1 MDIVDSIFTK
11 TGEAVDTAGKAIDTA
26 SEKAKQDFEKMVDE
40 AQARMPHELDMD
52 TVVRP
57 CDLNIRPVYP
67 ARYAYM
73 NFLGSAK
80 DSKAELPSPIYDYID
95 PEILSL
101 SPAGGYCIR
110 MPRAGWIY
118 VKEEEPLKTRG
129 SQHKGRLLI
138 FKYGPQVVEVKEGIR
153 GLIVKYTQYE
163 RKAGDASWEK
173 IQPANG
179 SAGLGYPFLA
189 LNKDVSKMSIVYSEV
204 PFSERILEKID
215 KDESFRRKAMQFV
228 DLDDEKSSYAIDATE
243 EYLKTLIEEFKE
255 VGEQFDRYHKYLQD
269 RQDPNAPPVN
279 LGDLTTEDTYKMD
292 VDLVM
297 RQMDSVRC
305 PYYKDKAK
313 IVVLHDP
320 VGYQRDILNAHTL
333 LSIWQR
339 SYMATNMYPLTIGQF
354 IEQLE
359 YAVVDNFTL
368 SEQFKDNIH
377 LDNWQTWWPKLIDPI
392 KDVNETQEVI
402 VALYRG
408 FFEDPGVADKL
419 GGLAHYFSNFF
430 SVNEKKDD
438 LSEEDAKEFKIFC
451 TLISELLG
459 PLKSSDAGMSTSLR
473 VLAGNLA
480 SESSST
486 WVVALNGVVNTLGH
500 DGANK
505 DIMAKY
511 FITGVDKL
519 LNATAEIIAHL
530 FVVGAEKASQISIYA
545 YAGNVEKL
553 NQYFTIKCLSF
564 LGVEIQKGNHVVL
577 DEKEWNKVLKKLGE
591 YKNQGIPGKIKGG
604 VSKVNTE
611 LKKWEG
617 KKVFNWFKRVD
628 NYTYRLYV
636 KVPTIK
642 FNKPKFNVVAM
653 RHLQQ
658 QTSILFDCGLSGL
671 DLYMK
676 LYTFYSLASQSDF
689 DQNDPLKASSR
700 TFYIRFTYLN
710 IVIGGMLAAR
720 NFSEYLGKAAASAEL
735 LAQKINR
742 PAMGA
747 LLRTASRNLMLNS
760 DYVKI
765 IAKRAMVAT
774 GLLSGGLSYYDAYHA
789 YSIGS
794 QLESYA
800 HTAIGTGTLIMT
812 GTFLLTTP
820 AIGGAIGATAAGG
833 AGLASLGGPIF
844 WAGMTLAAI
853 GYIGVMMF
861 SKDEFENLLN
871 NCFWGRGSQY
881 AFWDRK
887 RPDNISEQF
896 NKAREMNKDTKNKFL
911 VERQEFLNLF
921 NRPILKKENNKKG
934 KMTYNFILPN
944 FRLGESELVYNISK
958 SSYGDEGRNHPSYYF
973 TLMDYE
979 RAKERFE
986 SLMEDALSNIFDKNK
1001 KSGGENPIDENG
1013 ALTLSLE
1020 IEEEHV
1026 RYLNL
1031 SWYYMPTEDTIS
1043 PLRYKWGE
1051 EPRWENAI
1059 YGYNDEKL
1067 F

>member
-11 TGEAVDTAGKAIDTA
+11 TGEAVDAGGKAIDTA
-26 SEKAKQDFEKMVDE
+26 SEKAKQAFEKIVDE
-40 AQARMPHELDMD
+40 AQARVPYELDMD

-57 CDLNIRPVYP
+57 CDLNIRPIYP

-73 NFLGSAK
+73 NFFGSARN
-80 DSKAELPSPIYDYID
+80 SKAALPSPIYDYID
-95 PEILSL
+95 PEMLSL
-101 SPAGGYCIR
+101 YPAEGYCIR

-118 VKEEEPLKTRG
+118 VKEEAPLKTRG

-138 FKYGPQVVEVKEGIR
+138 FKYGPQVVEVKDGIR

-163 RKAGDASWEK
+163 RTAGNASWEK

-189 LNKDVSKMSIVYSEV
+189 LNKDVSKISIVYSEV
-204 PFSERILEKID
+204 PFSERILDKID
-215 KDESFRRKAMQFV
+215 KDESFRRNAMQFV
-228 DLDDEKSSYAIDATE
+228 DLDDEKSAYAIDATE
-243 EYLKTLIEEFKE
+243 EHLEALIEEFKE
-255 VGEQFDRYHKYLQD
+255 VEEQFARYHEHLQD
-269 RQDPNAPPVN
+269 LQDPDAPPVN
-279 LGDLTTEDTYKMD
+279 LGDLTTEDTYAMD

-320 VGYQRDILNAHTL
+320 VGYQRDILNVHTL

-339 SYMATNMYPLTIGQF
+339 SYMATNIYPLTIGQF

-392 KDVNETQEVI
+392 RDVNETQEAT

-408 FFEDPGVADKL
+408 FFEDLGVADKL
-419 GGLAHYFSNFF
+419 GGLTHYFSNFF

-459 PLKSSDAGMSTSLR
+459 PLKISDAGMFTLLR
-473 VLAGNLA
+473 VLAGNLS

-486 WVVALNGVVNTLGH
+486 WDVVRNGVVNTLGH

-505 DIMAKY
+505 DVMAKY
-511 FITGVDKL
+511 LTKGVDQL

-564 LGVEIQKGNHVVL
+564 LGVEMQKGNHVVL
-577 DEKEWNKVLKKLGE
+577 DEKSWNQLLKKLEE
-591 YKNQGIPGKIKGG
+591 YKNQGITGKVKGG
-604 VSKVNTE
+604 MSKVNAD
-611 LKKWEG
+611 LKKWGG

-628 NYTYRLYV
+628 DYTYRLFV

-642 FNKPKFNVVAM
+642 FNKPKFKYVVAE
-653 RHLQQ
+653 HLKV
-658 QTSILFDCGLSGL
+658 QTSVLFDCSLSGL

-676 LYTFYSLASQSDF
+676 LYTFYSLASQSNF

-700 TFYIRFTYLN
+700 TLYIRFTYLN
-710 IVIGGMLAAR
+710 TVIGGMVAAR
-720 NFSEYLGKAAASAEL
+720 NVSELLGKAAARAEL

-742 PAMGA
+742 PVMGA
-747 LLRTASRNLMLNS
+747 LLGTASRNLLLNS

-765 IAKRAMVAT
+765 IAKRAVVAT
-774 GLLSGGLSYYDAYHA
+774 GFLSGTLAYYDAYHA
-789 YSIGS
+789 FSLGNEMEGYSH
-794 QLESYA
+794 A
-800 HTAIGTGTLIMT
+800 AIGTGTFIMT

-820 AIGGAIGATAAGG
+820 AIGGAIGATSAGG

-844 WAGMTLAAI
+844 WGGMALAAI
-853 GYIGVMMF
+853 GYIGAIMF
-861 SKDEFENLLN
+861 SKNEFENLLN
-871 NCFWGRGSQY
+871 NCFWGRGNKY
-881 AFWDRK
+881 AFWNLK
-887 RPDNISEQF
+887 RPSDISDQF
-896 NKAREMNKDTKNKFL
+896 NTARKMDKDIKKAFL

-921 NRPILKKENNKKG
+921 IRPILKKEKNKKG
-934 KMTYNFILPN
+934 KITYSFLLPN
-944 FRLGESELVYNISK
+944 FRLGESELIYNISK
-958 SSYGDEGRNHPSYYF
+958 SSYGEEGRNHPGYYL
-973 TLMDYE
+973 TLMGYKK
-979 RAKERFE
+979 AKERFE

-1001 KSGGENPIDENG
+1001 KSGSENQINENG
-1013 ALTLSLE
+1013 VMTLSLD
-1020 IEEEHV
+1020 IEEEHIK
-1026 RYLNL
+1026 YLNL
-1031 SWYYMPTEDTIS
+1031 SWYYMPTEDIIS
-1043 PLRYKWGE
+1043 PLRYQWGE
-1051 EPRWENAI
+1051 EPTWENAI

-1067 F
+1067 L

>member
-720 NFSEYLGKAAASAEL
+720 NVSEHLGKAAARAEL

-944 FRLGESELVYNISK
+944 FRLGESELVYNI
-958 SSYGDEGRNHPSYYF
+958 
-973 TLMDYE
+973 
-979 RAKERFE
+979 
-986 SLMEDALSNIFDKNK
+986 
-1001 KSGGENPIDENG
+1001 
-1013 ALTLSLE
+1013 
-1020 IEEEHV
+1020 
-1026 RYLNL
+1026 
-1031 SWYYMPTEDTIS
+1031 
-1043 PLRYKWGE
+1043 
-1051 EPRWENAI
+1051 
-1059 YGYNDEKL
+1059 
-1067 F
+1067 

>member
-1 MDIVDSIFTK
+1 MDIVDPIFTK
-11 TGEAVDTAGKAIDTA
+11 TGEAVDTASA
-26 SEKAKQDFEKMVDE
+26 KAKQAFEKMVDE
-40 AQARMPHELDMD
+40 AKARIPHELDMD

-73 NFLGSAK
+73 NFFDSAK

-101 SPAGGYCIR
+101 FPTDGYCIR

-138 FKYGPQVVEVKEGIR
+138 FKYGPQVVEIKDGIR

-163 RKAGDASWEK
+163 RKAGNASWEK

-189 LNKDVSKMSIVYSEV
+189 LNKDVSKISIVYSEV
-204 PFSERILEKID
+204 SFSERILDKID
-215 KDESFRRKAMQFV
+215 KDESFRRNAMQFV

-243 EYLKTLIEEFKE
+243 EHIEALIEEFKE
-255 VGEQFDRYHKYLQD
+255 AEKQFHRYHEHLQD
-269 RQDPNAPPVN
+269 LQDPNAPPIN
-279 LGDLTTEDTYKMD
+279 LGDLTTEDTYAMD

-320 VGYQRDILNAHTL
+320 VGYQRDLLNVHTL

-359 YAVVDNFTL
+359 YAVVNNFTL

-377 LDNWQTWWPKLIDPI
+377 LDNWRTWWPKLIDPI
-392 KDVNETQEVI
+392 KDVNETQEAI

-419 GGLAHYFSNFF
+419 GGLTHYFSNFF

-438 LSEEDAKEFKIFC
+438 LSEEDAKEFKVFC

-473 VLAGNLA
+473 VLAGDLA

-486 WVVALNGVVNTLGH
+486 WDVALNGVANTLAH

-505 DIMAKY
+505 DVMAKY
-511 FITGVDKL
+511 FTKGVDKL

-530 FVVGAEKASQISIYA
+530 FVVGAEKANQISTYA

-564 LGVEIQKGNHVVL
+564 LGVEIQNGNHVVL
-577 DEKEWNKVLKKLGE
+577 DEKSWNKLLKKLEE

-604 VSKVNTE
+604 MANINTE
-611 LKKWEG
+611 LKKWG
-617 KKVFNWFKRVD
+617 GRKVFNWFKRVD
-628 NYTYRLYV
+628 NYTYELYV

-642 FNKPKFNVVAM
+642 FNKPKFSYMVAE
-653 RHLQQ
+653 HFKA
-658 QTSILFDCGLSGL
+658 QTSVLFDCSLSGL

-676 LYTFYSLASQSDF
+676 MYTFYSLASQSNF

-700 TFYIRFTYLN
+700 TLYIRLTYLN
-710 IVIGGMLAAR
+710 TVIGGMVAAR
-720 NFSEYLGKAAASAEL
+720 NVSELLGKAAARAEL

-742 PAMGA
+742 PVIGA
-747 LLRTASRNLMLNS
+747 LLGTASRNLMLNS

-765 IAKRAMVAT
+765 IAKRAVVAT
-774 GLLSGGLSYYDAYHA
+774 GILSGGLSYYDAYHA
-789 YSIGS
+789 FSLGNEMEGYSH
-794 QLESYA
+794 A
-800 HTAIGTGTLIMT
+800 AIGTGTFIMT
-812 GTFLLTTP
+812 GTFLLATP
-820 AIGGAIGATAAGG
+820 ATGGAIGAGG

-844 WAGMTLAAI
+844 WTGMALAGI
-853 GYIGVMMF
+853 GYIGVILF
-861 SKDEFENLLN
+861 SKDEFESLLN
-871 NCFWGRGSQY
+871 NCFWGRGSKY
-881 AFWDRK
+881 AFWDTR
-887 RPDNISEQF
+887 RPNNINEQF
-896 NKAREMNKDTKNKFL
+896 SKANRMNNETRKAFL
-911 VERQEFLNLF
+911 VEQQEFLNLF
-921 NRPILKKENNKKG
+921 IRPILKKENNKKG
-934 KMTYNFILPN
+934 KVIYTFLLPN
-944 FRLGESELVYNISK
+944 FRLGESEFVYKISK
-958 SSYGDEGRNHPSYYF
+958 SSYGEEGKKHSNYYF
-973 TLMDYE
+973 TFIAYE
-979 RAKERFE
+979 KAKERFE
-986 SLMEDALSNIFDKNK
+986 SLMEEALSNIFHKNK
-1001 KSGGENPIDENG
+1001 KLGDKNPIDENG
-1013 ALTLSLE
+1013 TLTFSLK

-1026 RYLNL
+1026 NYLKL

-1051 EPRWENAI
+1051 EPIWENAI
-1059 YGYNDEKL
+1059 YGYNDDKL
-1067 F
+1067 L